1 MPCPTARSP
10 LLTPDVRISRIRRS
24 QIPLPQACA
33 RSWFLLGLLAQLVSQ
48 KREILRHLRIARSRI
63 VIQAVL
69 PSSYTRTYLAGSL
82 GSTGI
87 TPLPR
92 YYEPRRLPARAARTV
107 MSSRPAL
114 GARPTPPGLPGSS
127 VDPSPRAVPNHPG
140 ESRACVYPLL
150 PRGCQASP
158 SLAGW
163 PLSLRF
169 NEAEAGSLDYG
180 SRLRRPRLRTRIT
193 PESARLAFW

>member
-1 MPCPTARSP
+1 M
-10 LLTPDVRISRIRRS
+10 RI
-24 QIPLPQACA
+24 
-33 RSWFLLGLLAQLVSQ
+33 V
-48 KREILRHLRIARSRI
+48 RSR
-63 VIQAVL
+63 VVTQAVL

-82 GSTGI
+82 GSTGV

-140 ESRACVYPLL
+140 ESRECVYPLL

-163 PLSLRF
+163 PLSTRF

-180 SRLRRPRLRTRIT
+180 SRLRRPRLRTWIT
-193 PESARLAFW
+193 PEFARWAFWRTGNYQSKLLSACGINQASPGAPMQSICEGRCLSRPVMVWDIKTGTSLPSEVPP